1 MNPIDETSSYKAL
14 DRHLDDSKYRQLV
27 DSVRDYAILMLDPT
41 GHIVSWNSGAQRLNG
56 YSAEEIIGT
65 HFSRFYPPESL
76 ARGLPEHELEV
87 ASRTGGFEDEG
98 WRVRKDGS
106 RFWANVIISALY
118 DERHRL
124 IGFSKV
130 TRDLS
135 ERRHHE
141 EDLRLSEER
150 FRALVSGV
158 KDYAIFV
165 LDPNGMVATW
175 NAGAEHL
182 KGYRADEIIG
192 AHFSR
197 FYLPAAIADGLPERE
212 LQVATIE
219 GRFEDEGWRLR
230 KDGSRFWA
238 NILITAMRDA
248 SGTLIGYSK
257 ITRDLTERRAY
268 EQALRESEEH
278 IRQLV
283 EGVTEYALI
292 MLDKGGFVTSWN
304 SGAERIK
311 GYKASEIIGKHFSHF
326 YPSEDIRTHKPW
338 RHMSIAVQTGRVH
351 EEAWR
356 ARNDGTLFWA
366 STILTALHDA
376 DNRPTGFTLVSQ
388 DLTQRRHAE
397 SLADT
402 AQRMHEFI
410 AMLAHELRNPLA
422 PIRNAVALM
431 GKKGLGDPI
440 LESMRQTIDRQT
452 VHLTRILEE
461 LLDVNRISR
470 GEFSI
475 AKESVDL
482 NDVIMRAAETSRP
495 SIDAQ
500 GHRLEIS
507 IPEEPI
513 FVLGDL
519 VRLTQVVVNLLNNAA
534 KYTPQGGQIWL
545 RLDVRN
551 NDVEIWIKDSGKGIK
566 QDNLE
571 RVFDLFVQ
579 LEPNSNNTLGGLGVG
594 LALVR
599 RVVELHG
606 GSVQA
611 RSDGAGQGSE
621 FVVRLPLPTERLR
634 LTSAAE
640 PPIPATVGRLRVL
653 VVDDNHDAADS
664 LALLLQL
671 MGHDVRTVYD
681 GASALS
687 AVAALT
693 PQVVMLDI
701 GMPFMGGYEVARKL
715 SQTPGA
721 ALPVLVAI
729 TGWGQQRD
737 RDHAR
742 EAGFH
747 HHLVKPVE
755 QDALQRVL
763 AQVLREKSP
772 ANTDG

>member
-311 GYKASEIIGKHFSHF
+311 GYKASQIIGKHFSHF

-551 NDVEIWIKDSGKGIK
+551 NDVEIRVKDSGKGIK

>member
-1 MNPIDETSSYKAL
+1 MNPIDETSSFKVL
-14 DRHLDDSKYRQLV
+14 DRHPDDSKYRQLV

-56 YSAEEIIGT
+56 YTAEEIIGT

-76 ARGLPEHELEV
+76 ARGLPEHEIEV

-192 AHFSR
+192 SHFSR

-248 SGTLIGYSK
+248 SGTLIGFSK

-268 EQALRESEEH
+268 EQALRESEER

-338 RHMSIAVQTGRVH
+338 RHMNIAIQTGRVQ

-376 DNRPTGFTLVSQ
+376 ENRPTGFTLVSQ

-507 IPEEPI
+507 IPEESI

-551 NDVEIWIKDSGKGIK
+551 NDVEIRVKDSGKGIK

-621 FVVRLPLPTERLR
+621 FVVRLPLSTERLR
-634 LTSAAE
+634 LTNAAE
-640 PPIPATVGRLRVL
+640 PPVPATVGRLRVL

-715 SQTPGA
+715 SEKPGA

-772 ANTDG
+772 ANPDG

>member
-551 NDVEIWIKDSGKGIK
+551 NDVEIRVKDSGKGIK